1 MAIKYLN
8 KEGLQHFWSGIKKA
22 NVASATKL
30 QTARTINGTSFNGTS
45 NITTANWGT
54 GRSIGIVNSDGSGTA
69 VSVTVNGS
77 ANVNLKLPAT
87 IKANLS
93 GNASTATTATNAT
106 NASKA
111 KVTET
116 SPTAATGYNLVFTN
130 ATSTGNSDLRINNA
144 DAQLRI
150 LEGTTTAVGSEAL
163 VLGNAIAKGA
173 AGNKAG
179 EVRIYSENTG
189 FDSIVSPN
197 HTGNLTHTLPSS
209 NGTLLNSANYTSYTV
224 NKTGSGASGTWGIS
238 ITGNSAT
245 ATKANQL
252 TTARTINGTSFNGTA
267 NITTT
272 NWGTARNI
280 GIVSSD
286 GTSTAVPVSVNGSG
300 NINLK
305 LPSTIKAS
313 LTGNSS
319 SATKLQTARKINGV
333 AFDGT
338 KDISIPIPEVPIG
351 SIMPYAGYEAPS
363 GWVFCE
369 GQSLNSSNYP
379 ELYKVIGN
387 GYGGTTGADF
397 KVPDL
402 RGRVPVGKEAS
413 GADGVMGRV
422 GGEKVH
428 QLTFD
433 EMPIHKHPLTSWRNP
448 GTVEPQP
455 TSGFG
460 FTNDDRG
467 FANIAT
473 DGDGTAYTAHNF
485 RGFGAAGGDRAHNN
499 MQPYM
504 ILNYII
510 KAK

>member
-1 MAIKYLN
+1 MKYLN

-30 QTARTINGTSFNGTS
+30 QTSRTINGTSFNGTS

-69 VSVTVNGS
+69 VPVTVNGS
-77 ANVNLKLPAT
+77 ANINLKLPAT
-87 IKANLS
+87 IKANLT
-93 GNASTATTATNAT
+93 GNASTATTATNANNATNAT

-116 SPTAATGYNLVFTN
+116 STTTDTGYNLVFTN
-130 ATSTGNSDLRINNA
+130 TTTTGNADLRINNT

-150 LEGTTTAVGSEAL
+150 LEGTTTAVGTEAL
-163 VLGNAIAKGA
+163 VLGNATAKGT
-173 AGNKAG
+173 AGNKRG
-179 EVRIYSENTG
+179 EIRIYSENTG

-224 NKTGSGASGTWGIS
+224 NKTGTGASGTWGIS

-245 ATKANQL
+245 STKANQL

-267 NITTT
+267 NITTA

-422 GGEKVH
+422 SGEKEH
-428 QLTFD
+428 RLTLE
-433 EMPIHKHPLTSWRNP
+433 EMPEHRHEFGISFE
-448 GTVEPQP
+448 GVQP
-455 TSGFG
+455 TTREWSIRQYKEYMGNYMLTEPVG
-460 FTNDDRG
+460 RDK
-467 FANIAT
+467 
-473 DGDGTAYTAHNF
+473 
-485 RGFGAAGGDRAHNN
+485 AHNN

>member
-30 QTARTINGTSFNGTS
+30 QTARTINGTSFNGTA
-45 NITTANWGT
+45 NITTA
-54 GRSIGIVNSDGSGTA
+54 
-69 VSVTVNGS
+69 
-77 ANVNLKLPAT
+77 
-87 IKANLS
+87 
-93 GNASTATTATNAT
+93 
-106 NASKA
+106 
-111 KVTET
+111 
-116 SPTAATGYNLVFTN
+116 
-130 ATSTGNSDLRINNA
+130 
-144 DAQLRI
+144 
-150 LEGTTTAVGSEAL
+150 
-163 VLGNAIAKGA
+163 
-173 AGNKAG
+173 
-179 EVRIYSENTG
+179 
-189 FDSIVSPN
+189 
-197 HTGNLTHTLPSS
+197 
-209 NGTLLNSANYTSYTV
+209 
-224 NKTGSGASGTWGIS
+224 
-238 ITGNSAT
+238 
-245 ATKANQL
+245 
-252 TTARTINGTSFNGTA
+252 
-267 NITTT
+267 

-333 AFDGT
+333 TFDGT

-402 RGRVPVGKEAS
+402 RGRVPVGKEANGNDS
-413 GADGVMGRV
+413 IVGRI

-428 QLTFD
+428 QLTID

-448 GTVEPQP
+448 GTAEPQP

-473 DGDGTAYTAHNF
+473 DGDGTAYTAYDF
-485 RGFGAAGGDRAHNN
+485 RGFGTAGGDRAHNN